1 MIFLINLIKKSV
13 QIQEKEDFTK
23 KSFSYLFDETV
34 QKNTHE
40 SINGECSFCKAAT
53 FKMFS

>member
-1 MIFLINLIKKSV
+1 MKKSV